1 MQDKEP
7 ILPVKNDPPRQ
18 NANTA
23 TAGTVVDVTDL
34 FRRAGLPCRVVSS
47 ARFADR
53 HQLKAKIAERPE
65 HYALIWT
72 VRCALTGSLPARR
85 FKTARGELLLIEYV
99 GFPDGDGRD
108 KTVWVAVLRPAPGL
122 VQLVLPEE
130 LEGLV

>member
-1 MQDKEP
+1 MQKQKP
-7 ILPVKNDPPRQ
+7 IPPVKGKPLGQISTPRATDP
-18 NANTA
+18 
-23 TAGTVVDVTDL
+23 VVDVTDL

-53 HQLKAKIAERPE
+53 HQLRVAVAERPE

-72 VRCALTGSLPARR
+72 VRSALAGSLPARR
-85 FKTARGELLLIEYV
+85 FKTSSGELLLIEYA
-99 GFPDGDGRD
+99 GFPDGDGQD
-108 KTVWVAVLRPAPGL
+108 KVIWVAVLRPAPGL

>member
-1 MQDKEP
+1 MQDQEP
-7 ILPVKNDPPRQ
+7 ILPVKNDAHRH
-18 NANTA
+18 NANTP

-34 FRRAGLPCRVVSS
+34 FHRAGLPCRFVSS
-47 ARFADR
+47 ARFAER
-53 HQLKAKIAERPE
+53 HQLKANVAGRPE

-72 VRCALTGSLPARR
+72 VRSALTGSLPARR

-108 KTVWVAVLRPAPGL
+108 QTVWVAVLRPAPGL

-130 LEGLV
+130 LEGLI